1 MAGSAG
7 PAEHAEHN
15 IMIHEEEALR
25 IKQQIQLTTTGHLP
39 EKKKKKYKKM
49 VKTIIITF
57 PVLLFLRVAKSLQKA
72 KGTCFEK
79 KMP

>member
-1 MAGSAG
+1 MEDPGGWWCPGVGPPLIFWTINPFKWGHVVGIPLSLLKMAGSAG

-39 EKKKKKYKKM
+39 EK
-49 VKTIIITF
+49 
-57 PVLLFLRVAKSLQKA
+57 
-72 KGTCFEK
+72 
-79 KMP
+79 